1 MDFTQNLGL
10 TLPRSGRRILQ
21 PFQFGK
27 EDQLRSEKTTKS
39 RLAAPNICYGLSIIQ
54 PKKPGPVPGQFPAP
68 FFGRSL
74 PYFHN
79 NDSHKLVACSHYKDA
94 LPGKFATAC
103 AFTQQH
109 PLIPA
114 NVYPSFACHRE
125 LRPCTREHLPA
136 FCMSLRTSA
145 HTGVAIRSP
154 CGSAKRKAPL

>member
-1 MDFTQNLGL
+1 MAEVRCHIRDL
-10 TLPRSGRRILQ
+10 
-21 PFQFGK
+21 
-27 EDQLRSEKTTKS
+27 EDQLLSEQTTKS
-39 RLAAPNICYGLSIIQ
+39 RLAAPQHLLWPEHNLAE
-54 PKKPGPVPGQFPAP
+54 KTGPAPGQFPVP

-79 NDSHKLVACSHYKDA
+79 NDSHKLAACSHYKDA

-125 LRPCTREHLPA
+125 LRSCTREHLPA